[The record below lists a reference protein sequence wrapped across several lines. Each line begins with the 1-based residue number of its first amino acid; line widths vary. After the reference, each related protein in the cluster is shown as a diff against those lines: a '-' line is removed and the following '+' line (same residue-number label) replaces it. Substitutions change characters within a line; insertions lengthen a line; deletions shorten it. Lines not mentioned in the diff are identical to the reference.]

1 MVLGRINK
9 AVVEGGRCLKTEVK
23 KRAQGREEKRIKE
36 RRESRRGQRGRG
48 DSRTNRMPPSSAPPE
63 PNNCGKLIRRSTEP

>member
-9 AVVEGGRCLKTEVK
+9 AVVEGGRCLKTEVR

-36 RRESRRGQRGRG
+36 RRESRRGQRGRRG

-63 PNNCGKLIRRSTEP
+63 PNNCGS